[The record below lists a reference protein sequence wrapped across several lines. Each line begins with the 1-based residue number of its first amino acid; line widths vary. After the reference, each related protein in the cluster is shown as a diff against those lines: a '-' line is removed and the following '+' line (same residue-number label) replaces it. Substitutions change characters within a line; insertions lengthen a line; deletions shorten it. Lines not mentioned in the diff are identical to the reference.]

1 MTVEITGRNYE
12 VNDRIRALITSKL
25 EKVTKYFHD
34 IIEIRTVLQVEKYRN
49 ICEIMIIGRDHDLK
63 SIQEAETMEEA
74 INSTVDHLKRQ
85 AQRSRKRITDRKVKA
100 TKPKKLMSEW
110 EVNVLEPSLLREESN
125 NRPRIIKTDNLPIR
139 PMSIEQAAL
148 MLDDSKNE
156 FIVFRD
162 LDTDKVTVIYK
173 RQDNNFGMIAPE
185 F

>member
-12 VNDRIRALITSKL
+12 VNDRIRTFIAGKL
-25 EKVTKYFHD
+25 EKVTKYFND
-34 IIEIRTVLQVEKYRN
+34 IIEIRSVLQVEKHRH
-49 ICEIMIIGRDHDLK
+49 ICEIMIIGKDYDLK

-85 AQRSRKRITDRKVKA
+85 AQKSRKRITDHKVKA
-100 TKPKKLMSEW
+100 KEKKLTNEW
-110 EVNVLEPSLLREESN
+110 QVSVLEPSLLRQEDKTS
-125 NRPRIIKTDNLPIR
+125 PRIISTSNLPIR

-162 LDTDKVTVIYK
+162 LDTEKVTVIYK
-173 RQDNNFGMIAPE
+173 RRDNNFGMIAPE

>member
-12 VNDRIRALITSKL
+12 VNDRIRELISSKL
-25 EKVTKYFHD
+25 EKIMKYFED
-34 IIEIRTVLQVEKYRN
+34 IIEIRCVLQVEKYRN
-49 ICEIMIIGRDHDLK
+49 ICEIMIIGKNFDLK
-63 SIQEAETMEEA
+63 SIQEAESMEEA

-85 AQRSRKRITDRKVKA
+85 AQKSRKKVTDRHRIKRAKQQ
-100 TKPKKLMSEW
+100 LLDEW
-110 EVNVLEPSLLREESN
+110 SVSVLEPSLLRQEDS
-125 NRPRIIKTDNLPIR
+125 RPRIIKTTNLPIR

-148 MLDDSKNE
+148 TLDDSKNE

-173 RQDNNFGMIAPE
+173 RHDNNFGMIAPE